1 MNGLKRKTGTNQNK
15 LMWDLLSTA
24 DVYTPKADFT
34 PLVSISTVVF
44 EEGMLQENTITNNAK
59 QWLLVQ
65 EEEEKCRETEGKQL
79 KENNVNRNDTKTS
92 FNTYLTEISNRKEFW
107 LILFRQL

>member
-1 MNGLKRKTGTNQNK
+1 MSGVKWKTGKNQDK
-15 LMWDLLSTA
+15 LMRDLLSTA
-24 DVYTPKADFT
+24 DVYTAKADFT

-65 EEEEKCRETEGKQL
+65 EEEEKCHEIGGKKL
-79 KENNVNRNDTKTS
+79 KENNVNRNDSKTS
-92 FNTYLTEISNRKEFW
+92 FNIYLTEKSPD
-107 LILFRQL
+107 